1 MKNWKNIHA
10 FGLEVPGVHSS
21 NLAHGLNPYE
31 RYAFVWQP
39 FDNIYLTCS
48 KAFRFIW
55 KTSTFCDN
63 GG

>member
-31 RYAFVWQP
+31 RYAFV
-39 FDNIYLTCS
+39 
-48 KAFRFIW
+48 
-55 KTSTFCDN
+55 
-63 GG
+63 